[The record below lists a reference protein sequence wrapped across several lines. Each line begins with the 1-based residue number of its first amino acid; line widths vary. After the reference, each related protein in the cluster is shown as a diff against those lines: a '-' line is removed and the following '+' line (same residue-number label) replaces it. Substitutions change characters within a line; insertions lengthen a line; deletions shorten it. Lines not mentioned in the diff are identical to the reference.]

1 MAISKKVRLIV
12 SERANY
18 CCEYCQCIA
27 KFIPVP
33 FVMEHIIPQV
43 KGGSDKINN
52 LAFSCHHCNGTKYN
66 KTEAIDS
73 ITQKK
78 IDLFHPRNDSWTEHF
93 KWNDDFMKIIGITP
107 KGRATIE
114 TLKLNRENVINH
126 RMVLFLYGV
135 HPPKHTFLE

>member
-78 IDLFHPRNDSWTEHF
+78 SIYSILEMTHGQNIL
-93 KWNDDFMKIIGITP
+93 NGM
-107 KGRATIE
+107 TI
-114 TLKLNRENVINH
+114 L
-126 RMVLFLYGV
+126 
-135 HPPKHTFLE
+135 